1 MLQDDVLR
9 IAREAGLIDRSEF
22 LLPYPNQIVAIER
35 FANAIASESFEMAA
49 KICDQLGGEIDSKNI
64 DEVKLAA
71 NSLADAIRKLKQT

>member
-9 IAREAGLIDRSEF
+9 IAREAGLIYGSEF
-22 LLPYPNQIVAIER
+22 LLPYPNQISAIER

-49 KICDQLGGEIDSKNI
+49 TICDQKNI
-64 DEVKLAA
+64 DEMKLAA